1 LNLSQKAK
9 SASPIEDEAFHD
21 LIIDCIQDIK
31 GKHIVKLDLRALP
44 EAPASYFIICE
55 GDSNTQI
62 RGISDRII
70 TRVRDEAGIRPL
82 HVEGKIVGRW
92 VLVDYGA
99 TVVHIFYP
107 ETRAHYDL
115 EDLWSDAAFTKY
127 ENL

>member
-1 LNLSQKAK
+1 MLN
-9 SASPIEDEAFHD
+9 D

-31 GKHIVKLDLRALP
+31 GKNIVKLDLRMLP
-44 EAPASYFIICE
+44 EAPADYFIICE

-62 RGISDRII
+62 RAIADRIVM
-70 TRVRDEAGIRPL
+70 RVRDEADLRPF

-92 VLVDYGA
+92 VLVDYYR

-107 ETRAHYDL
+107 ETREHYDL
-115 EDLWSDAAFTKY
+115 EDLWSDAVVTKY